1 MEWIQLWQLHGL
13 ALLTGSIL
21 DWIFGDP
28 YNFPH
33 MIRLMGN
40 MISSLEKD
48 LRKLFPEKPRLAGTF
63 LDHHAGAAF
72 SGNKKIS
79 GSDGKISSGK
89 LFLLSASG
97 SQKSLCGKHEG
108 MQGTKKGRYRRGK
121 KGCFH
126 DCRP

>member
-48 LRKLFPEKPRLAGTF
+48 LRKLFSEKPRLAGTF
-63 LDHHAGAAF
+63 LTMTMCLFWIIMPGLLF
-72 SGNKKIS
+72 QVT
-79 GSDGKISSGK
+79 GKYLG
-89 LFLLSASG
+89 LTARFLLESFSVISFWQPKVSVWKA
-97 SQKSLCGKHEG
+97 
-108 MQGTKKGRYRRGK
+108 
-121 KGCFH
+121 
-126 DCRP
+126 

>member
-13 ALLTGSIL
+13 SRFTGSIL
-21 DWIFGDP
+21 DWIYGDP

-63 LDHHAGAAF
+63 LTMTMC
-72 SGNKKIS
+72 
-79 GSDGKISSGK
+79 
-89 LFLLSASG
+89 LFWIIMPGLLFQVTG
-97 SQKSLCGKHEG
+97 
-108 MQGTKKGRYRRGK
+108 
-121 KGCFH
+121 
-126 DCRP
+126 